1 MNEDFFQHLSS
12 FVIEKLDFIFNYLL
26 EISQTTFA
34 FKVLSFTILYFVS
47 YLLDKFNNRVAS
59 KTLNYL
65 RFKLWLADLT
75 KKDILVNQLGEH
87 NYGVIVEGKERELTP
102 EEKSMLSLFDFAI
115 KYRNYEDWFEEVI
128 IEKYILDN
136 YFLDKEQ
143 IKSVFKVH
151 NDINSWWHENLRE
164 VIREAE
170 KLMKEAKE
178 KGKWKGTNYSDD
190 QILGHY
196 FLPLFNREIQSFV
209 QPVVKELKLKTF
221 LFNVLKFIIWFL
233 TVVVLMFFL
242 GDRSDEILKNL
253 LF

>member
-1 MNEDFFQHLSS
+1 MTEDFFQHLSI
-12 FVIEKLDFIFNYLL
+12 FVLEKLDVIFCYIL
-26 EISQTTFA
+26 EISTTTYA
-34 FKVLSFTILYFVS
+34 FKVLSFTLLFFVS
-47 YLLDKFNNRVAS
+47 YSLDKFNNRVAS

-65 RFKLWLADLT
+65 RFKLWLAGLS
-75 KKDILVNQLGEH
+75 KKYILVLQLGEH
-87 NYGVIVEGKERELTP
+87 NYGIVVEGKNRELTS
-102 EEKSMLSLFDFAI
+102 EEKSMLFLYNFTI
-115 KYRNYEDWFEEVI
+115 NNHERWLEEVI

-136 YFLDKEQ
+136 FFLDKEQ
-143 IKSVFKVH
+143 IKSAFKVA
-151 NDINSWWHENLRE
+151 NNINSWWHENLRE

-242 GDRSDEILKNL
+242 GDRSDEILRNL
-253 LF
+253 IF